1 MSGTE
6 MSGSGVD
13 AAIRGLLEALRA
25 EGVSPVDAGTPGM
38 AELTPDQRL
47 LLAALSRMTPD
58 PVPASGSAPEP
69 GPGTSPTGPDAG
81 TISGPEAPDRVA
93 TPCAEEAA
101 PETTDQAAPA
111 GPSEPAEDPP
121 APEPVPTPEPV
132 QIPPQAPPEVPTGPG
147 FPPTAVRASV
157 LAAALL
163 GCLVAAAPVAA
174 QTQPTDP
181 CQAQPDGQG
190 GSDDDEADGG
200 ADRANDDRRA
210 GLERCNGVLTPPRIG
225 DHEIEEPAPDTGTT
239 PVIPPER
246 VPEQLRR

>member
-1 MSGTE
+1 MTASTPNPN
-6 MSGSGVD
+6 
-13 AAIRGLLEALRA
+13 
-25 EGVSPVDAGTPGM
+25 SPLP
-38 AELTPDQRL
+38 TPD
-47 LLAALSRMTPD
+47 D
-58 PVPASGSAPEP
+58 PNPEP
-69 GPGTSPTGPDAG
+69 ARPPTP
-81 TISGPEAPDRVA
+81 PEAPD
-93 TPCAEEAA
+93 PEE
-101 PETTDQAAPA
+101 PP
-111 GPSEPAEDPP
+111 GVPP

-147 FPPTAVRASV
+147 FPAPTAVRASV

-181 CQAQPDGQG
+181 CQAQPEGQG